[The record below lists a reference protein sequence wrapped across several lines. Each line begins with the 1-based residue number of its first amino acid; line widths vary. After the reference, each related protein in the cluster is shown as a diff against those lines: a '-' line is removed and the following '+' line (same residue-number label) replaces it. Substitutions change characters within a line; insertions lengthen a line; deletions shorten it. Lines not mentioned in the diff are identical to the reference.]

1 MLCFKKERFH
11 IFTGQE
17 DGADEI
23 KSFPSMQEIGEDLV
37 NILDTLRVKVVIG
50 LGEGIT
56 RFIYTYIIRYGIGK
70 FFLKL
75 PPF

>member
-56 RFIYTYIIRYGIGK
+56 KFIYT
-70 FFLKL
+70 
-75 PPF
+75 

>member
-1 MLCFKKERFH
+1 MGFWLLKICDLEIGTKKGEPMKFFLFKKNIISF
-11 IFTGQE
+11 FTGQE

-56 RFIYTYIIRYGIGK
+56 
-70 FFLKL
+70 
-75 PPF
+75 